1 MGPPSGTRGGRE
13 RSVCGGRGWHEGMLD
28 GARRGEEGGGAAA
41 PVAAAAAAAAAA
53 CTSNKAQC
61 SAPTSDAFVS
71 VEMVDGPRGA
81 LSSST
86 TEAPSATSEVSGR
99 SSTAGRGDRSFTAV
113 PDAATK
119 RAKGLRAA
127 SGAACVMPSRKRR
140 ASESLASPTLGLRRS
155 ARLLAQVQCQPRE
168 EYADEV
174 TAVHAVH
181 ASERRQHSARWNVVA
196 RRAAKA
202 ATGGKRSQERCAGG
216 RKASVAARRRQEIS
230 PEGVS
235 PDEAT
240 ATTTAVSASA
250 PTATAVQTAHIGAD
264 AGGEPEPHT
273 PPSDTDPSQRVPPG
287 APLRRQR
294 VPQPE
299 THERIY
305 AMLGVADASSRSPQ
319 HAPRELSREQQT
331 ALLNDCAD
339 RLLLRRG
346 KCTACG
352 EVKPLRP
359 SSDFCF
365 NLECK
370 IMCERPA

>member
-1 MGPPSGTRGGRE
+1 M
-13 RSVCGGRGWHEGMLD
+13 CGGRGWHEGMLD

-41 PVAAAAAAAAAA
+41 PVAAATATA
-53 CTSNKAQC
+53 CSTSRKAQR
-61 SAPTSDAFVS
+61 SAPTSDAFGS
-71 VEMVDGPRGA
+71 VEMIDGSRGA

-99 SSTAGRGDRSFTAV
+99 SSTAGRGDRSFVAAS
-113 PDAATK
+113 DAPTK
-119 RAKGLRAA
+119 RANGLRAA
-127 SGAACVMPSRKRR
+127 SGAACAMPSRKRR

-155 ARLLAQVQCQPRE
+155 ARLLAQVQRQSRE
-168 EYADEV
+168 ESADEV
-174 TAVHAVH
+174 TAVHA
-181 ASERRQHSARWNVVA
+181 SERRRHSARRNGAA
-196 RRAAKA
+196 RRVATA
-202 ATGGKRSQERCAGG
+202 ATGETHSQERCADG
-216 RKASVAARRRQEIS
+216 RKASVTVRRRQEIS

-240 ATTTAVSASA
+240 ATTTVVSASA
-250 PTATAVQTAHIGAD
+250 PTATAVQAARTGVD
-264 AGGEPEPHT
+264 AGDEPEPHT
-273 PPSDTDPSQRVPPG
+273 PPSDADPSQRVPPD

-299 THERIY
+299 THERVY
-305 AMLGVADASSRSPQ
+305 AMLGLADAPSRPPQ

-370 IMCERPA
+370 IMCEKPG